1 MSPKLPKID
10 RKGEVGDLSELDP
23 AIFRRLKQ
31 LPNSLQRKMRGRPK
45 LENPKELIHIR
56 IDADVVHA
64 FRSTGSGWQT
74 RINALLKKEAKKLNH
89 A

>member
-10 RKGEVGDLSELDP
+10 RKGEGGDLSELDP

-45 LENPKELIHIR
+45 LEHHVFLR
-56 IDADVVHA
+56 
-64 FRSTGSGWQT
+64 
-74 RINALLKKEAKKLNH
+74 
-89 A
+89 

>member
-45 LENPKELIHIR
+45 LEYRVFLKISDQLSN
-56 IDADVVHA
+56 
-64 FRSTGSGWQT
+64 RSQ
-74 RINALLKKEAKKLNH
+74 
-89 A
+89 